1 MGRFINCFTV
11 VMLKFKMATILD
23 LNWSIS
29 PQWVVIAKLF
39 QSACVLC
46 MRHIMCKLK
55 LSQYPATHTSY
66 MVFHCTTLRLK

>member
-1 MGRFINCFTV
+1 MSQFINCFTV

-46 MRHIMCKLK
+46 MRHIMFKLK
-55 LSQYPATHTSY
+55 NNNI
-66 MVFHCTTLRLK
+66 